1 MSSLPQFTICLMNG
15 SAMGGGFGLVCAC
28 DYVIATKQAHATL
41 SEVKLGV
48 IPAVIS
54 PHVSR
59 TIGTA
64 NCNLERKASTFY
76 MFVSYVII

>member
-1 MSSLPQFTICLMNG
+1 MPCSRNG

-48 IPAVIS
+48 LVLQAVFFV
-54 PHVSR
+54 VSV
-59 TIGTA
+59 G
-64 NCNLERKASTFY
+64 LFS
-76 MFVSYVII
+76 FVGGL